1 MILQI
6 KLFKALI
13 FSLLLGLLLSVEHS
27 ADFENGKRVN
37 ILKVTKQ
44 KRIGSYI
51 GKKSKNVFL

>member
-44 KRIGSYI
+44 KRIGI
-51 GKKSKNVFL
+51 I

>member
-13 FSLLLGLLLSVEHS
+13 FSLLLGLLLSAEHS
-27 ADFENGKRVN
+27 ADFENGKKVN

-44 KRIGSYI
+44 KRIGI
-51 GKKSKNVFL
+51 I